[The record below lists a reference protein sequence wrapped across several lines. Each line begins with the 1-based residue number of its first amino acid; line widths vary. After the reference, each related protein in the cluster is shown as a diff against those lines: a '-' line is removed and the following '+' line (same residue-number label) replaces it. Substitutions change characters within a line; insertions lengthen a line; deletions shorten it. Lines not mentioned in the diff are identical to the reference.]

1 MAKKFL
7 CSCAVFSVLMLSGG
21 NLFASSGEHLEK
33 ELESLKERLNILE
46 KKTEEAKEFKGVLS
60 DLVIGG
66 GITLVLQNAQN
77 ANADSTDLYNGK
89 TPSVASYS
97 VDLGFEKNFDENNK
111 MFIHLETGQGS
122 IESQLKVFSN
132 VNRDSDE
139 SDGAISVTEAW
150 YEHAFSESGFKL
162 NIGKIDATSGVDEN
176 AYANDETEQFL
187 GNIFRN
193 SSVVDFPDDNS
204 FGVKVAYES
213 DKADVSLQYL
223 SADGLWKDVTKNI
236 FVSGQL
242 NLKPE
247 FIKEKEGNYRFYGWT
262 NTKQY
267 VKWTDSSKNN
277 ENNYGFGVS
286 FDQQLTDKTGAFARY
301 GWKNQEVYCAGS
313 DFSLSQSWSLGL
325 QFAAKLISSE
335 DILAVAYGQ
344 VIPSSDYKDVNG
356 FNAKTEN
363 HVEVYYKLQITDYLS
378 VTPDIQVIENPYGGD
393 AGNND
398 TIFVGGIRMQIS
410 F

>member
-77 ANADSTDLYNGK
+77 ANADSSDLYNGK

-223 SADGLWKDVTKNI
+223 SADGVWKDVTKNI

-247 FIKEKEGNYRFYGWT
+247 FIKDKEGNYRFYGWT

-267 VKWTDSSKNN
+267 VKWTDSSKND

-286 FDQQLTDKTGAFARY
+286 FDQQLMIKRELLQDTDGKIRKFIAP
-301 GWKNQEVYCAGS
+301 
-313 DFSLSQSWSLGL
+313 
-325 QFAAKLISSE
+325 AAIFLCLKLEFGI
-335 DILAVAYGQ
+335 AVCGK
-344 VIPSSDYKDVNG
+344 VD
-356 FNAKTEN
+356 
-363 HVEVYYKLQITDYLS
+363 
-378 VTPDIQVIENPYGGD
+378 
-393 AGNND
+393 
-398 TIFVGGIRMQIS
+398 
-410 F
+410 